1 MISALQ
7 LSLPEALPRRWLNWG
22 DVWGRLLMS
31 KTQDELKEMVA
42 LKALD
47 FIPKNGILGVGSGST
62 VVKFIK
68 AIQAQG
74 IKVEGAVSSSNR
86 TTELLQEIGVKVL
99 DPNSCEPYEVYIDGA
114 DEVNPSFDMIK
125 GGGACLTREKILAS
139 MAKTFVCIVDQSKLV
154 DTLGK
159 FPLPVE
165 VIPMAREQVARSLRA
180 LGGDPVL
187 RQNCITD
194 NGCEILDVHGLK
206 ITDPKALEDQINAI
220 PGVVTVGLFAHR
232 GADVVL
238 YATEEGV
245 HEKKRP

>member
-1 MISALQ
+1 MA
-7 LSLPEALPRRWLNWG
+7 
-22 DVWGRLLMS
+22 

-47 FIPKNGILGVGSGST
+47 FIPQNGILGVGSGST

-74 IKVEGAVSSSNR
+74 IKVEAAVSSSNA
-86 TTELLQEIGVKVL
+86 TTALLEEIGVKVL
-99 DPNSCEPYEVYIDGA
+99 DPNSCEPYDVYIDGA
-114 DEVNPSFDMIK
+114 DEVNDDFEMIK

-139 MAKTFVCIVDQSKLV
+139 MAKRFVCIVDKSKLV
-154 DTLGK
+154 QTMGK

-165 VIPMAREQVARSLRA
+165 VIPMAREQVARTLCT
-180 LGGDPVL
+180 LGGNPVL
-187 RQNCITD
+187 REGCITD
-194 NGCEILDVHGLK
+194 NGCEILDVHGLS
-206 ITDPKALEDQINAI
+206 ITNAKELEDKINAI

-238 YATEEGV
+238 YATDDGV
-245 HEKKRP
+245 VERTK

>member
-1 MISALQ
+1 MA
-7 LSLPEALPRRWLNWG
+7 
-22 DVWGRLLMS
+22 

-42 LKALD
+42 QKALE
-47 FIPKNGILGVGSGST
+47 FIPQNAILGVGSGST

-68 AIQAQG
+68 AIQANG
-74 IKVEGAVSSSNR
+74 IKVQAAVSSSNA
-86 TTELLQEIGVKVL
+86 TTKCLEEIGVKVL
-99 DPNSCEPYEVYIDGA
+99 DPNTCEPYDVYIDGA
-114 DEVNPSFDMIK
+114 DEINENFDMIK

-139 MAKTFVCIVDQSKLV
+139 MAKTFVCIVDKSKLV

-180 LGGDPVL
+180 LGGEPKL
-187 RQNCITD
+187 REGCITD
-194 NGCEILDVHGLK
+194 NGCEILDVHGLS
-206 ITDPKALEDQINAI
+206 ITNAAELEDKINGI

-238 YATEEGV
+238 YATDEGV
-245 HEKKRP
+245 HEKRRA

>member
-1 MISALQ
+1 MA
-7 LSLPEALPRRWLNWG
+7 
-22 DVWGRLLMS
+22 

-42 LKALD
+42 RKALE
-47 FIPKNGILGVGSGST
+47 FIPEHGILGVGSGST
-62 VVKFIK
+62 VVKFIQ
-68 AIQAQG
+68 AIHAQG
-74 IKVEGAVSSSNR
+74 IKIEGAVSSSNR
-86 TTELLQEIGVKVL
+86 TTELLTEIGVKVL
-99 DPNSCEPYEVYIDGA
+99 DPNECEPYEVYIDGA
-114 DEVNPSFDMIK
+114 DEVNPNFDMIK

-139 MAKTFVCIVDQSKLV
+139 MAKTFVCIVDKSKLV

-180 LGGDPVL
+180 LGGNPVL
-187 RQNCITD
+187 RPNCITD
-194 NGCEILDVHGLK
+194 NGCEILDVHGLS
-206 ITDPKALEDQINAI
+206 ITDAKQLEDQINVI

-238 YATEEGV
+238 YATDEGV